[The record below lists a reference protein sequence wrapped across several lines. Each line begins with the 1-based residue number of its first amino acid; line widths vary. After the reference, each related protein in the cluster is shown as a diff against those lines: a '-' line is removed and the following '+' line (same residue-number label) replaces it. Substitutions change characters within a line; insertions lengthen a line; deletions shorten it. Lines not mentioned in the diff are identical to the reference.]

1 MFFFGR
7 PRLFFFGLDVAG
19 FDACTAVF
27 RGLPLFFFGAEVE
40 GSEAAIG
47 TFAFAGLPLF
57 FCGAEIDS
65 SASAI
70 GAVAFAG
77 LPLFFFG
84 LFPATVVLA
93 LMIRAEVELDDFA
106 GQVAVAAA
114 VAVMMKPTLIR
125 VALDLFVE
133 VVSAKLFDPD

>member
-57 FCGAEIDS
+57 F
-65 SASAI
+65 
-70 GAVAFAG
+70 
-77 LPLFFFG
+77 FG
-84 LFPATVVLA
+84 LFSDNCFSCADGTCCTGGGGGGS
-93 LMIRAEVELDDFA
+93 DDEA
-106 GQVAVAAA
+106 N
-114 VAVMMKPTLIR
+114 
-125 VALDLFVE
+125 
-133 VVSAKLFDPD
+133 SDPGGA